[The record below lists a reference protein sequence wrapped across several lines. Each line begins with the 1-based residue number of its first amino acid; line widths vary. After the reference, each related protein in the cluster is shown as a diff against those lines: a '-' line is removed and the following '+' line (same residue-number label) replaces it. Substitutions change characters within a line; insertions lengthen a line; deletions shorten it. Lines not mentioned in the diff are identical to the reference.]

1 VDRRRLTVVAGGRDY
16 VGAGEETM
24 SKRVINFYA
33 GPAALPLPAL
43 ERAQA
48 ELLDFENTGMSVME
62 ISHRAKEYDAVH
74 NEAIALVRELLAVPD
89 NFKILLL
96 QGGGNLQFAMLPMNI
111 LHSGRKADYIITG
124 QWAEKAYKE
133 ARIVAG
139 DAARVIASTKEEKF
153 CRLPR
158 PDEIKVNADA
168 AYVHFCSNN
177 TIFGTQWKSFPETG
191 GIPLACDMSSDF
203 MWRPFDIR
211 PFGLVYAGAQKNLG
225 PSGLVVAI
233 IRDDFLAMCADTLPS
248 MLKYKLHAEKN
259 SLFNTP
265 PCFSIYIL
273 RNVLAYNKAIGGLD
287 AIYRNNLRKG
297 ELLYGCIDRHP
308 QFYRGHVT
316 VKADRSLM
324 NVDFFLPTEELTD
337 AFVKG
342 AKAEGMVGVKGYR
355 DLGGIR
361 VSTYNAVTV
370 EQVETLV
377 AFMEEFVTKNG

>member
-1 VDRRRLTVVAGGRDY
+1 
-16 VGAGEETM
+16 M

-48 ELLDFENTGMSVME
+48 ELLDFEHTGMSVME

-74 NEAIALVRELLAVPD
+74 NEAIALVKELLHVPD

-96 QGGGNLQFAMLPMNI
+96 QGGGNLQFAMLPMNL

-133 ARIVAG
+133 AKLVAG
-139 DAARVIASTKEEKF
+139 DAVRVIASTKEEKF

-158 PDEIKVNADA
+158 PEEIKVNPDA

-177 TIFGTQWKSFPETG
+177 TIFGTQWKSFPSTG

-203 MWRPFDIR
+203 MWRPFDVA
-211 PFGLVYAGAQKNLG
+211 PFGLIYAGAQKNLG

-233 IRDDFLAMCADTLPS
+233 IRDDFLAQCSDKLPS
-248 MLKYKLHAEKN
+248 MLQYRIHADKN

-273 RNVLAYNKAIGGLD
+273 RNVLAYNKSIGGLD
-287 AIYRNNLRKG
+287 AIYKNNLRKG
-297 ELLYGCIDRHP
+297 ELLYGCIDRYP

-316 VKADRSLM
+316 VPADRSLM
-324 NVDFFLPTEELTD
+324 NVNFFLPSDELTD
-337 AFVKG
+337 AFVKE
-342 AKAEGMVGVKGYR
+342 ARALGMVGLKGYR
-355 DLGGIR
+355 DLGGVR
-361 VSTYNAVTV
+361 VSMYNAVTV
-370 EQVETLV
+370 EQIETLV
-377 AFMEEFVTKNG
+377 GFMESFAKKHA

>member
-1 VDRRRLTVVAGGRDY
+1 MG
-16 VGAGEETM
+16 
-24 SKRVINFYA
+24 KRVINFYA

-48 ELLDFENTGMSVME
+48 ELLDFEHTGMSVME

-74 NEAIALVRELLAVPD
+74 NEAIALVKELLGVPD
-89 NFKILLL
+89 SFKILLL

-139 DAARVIASTKEEKF
+139 DAARVIASTKDEKF

-158 PDEIKVNADA
+158 PDEIKFNRDA

-177 TIFGTQWKSFPETG
+177 TIFGTQWKDFPETG

-203 MWRPFDIR
+203 MWRPFDVA
-211 PFGLVYAGAQKNLG
+211 PFGLIYAGAQKNLG

-233 IRDDFLAMCADTLPS
+233 IRDDFLALCSDKLPS
-248 MLKYKLHAEKN
+248 MLQYRIHADKN

-265 PCFSIYIL
+265 PCLSIYIL
-273 RNVLAYNKAIGGLD
+273 RNVLAYNKSIGGLD
-287 AIYRNNLRKG
+287 AIYKNNLRKG
-297 ELLYGCIDRHP
+297 ELLYGCIDRYASL
-308 QFYRGHVT
+308 FRGHVT
-316 VKADRSLM
+316 VPADRSLM
-324 NVDFFLPTEELTD
+324 NVDFFLPSDELTD
-337 AFVKG
+337 AFVKES
-342 AKAEGMVGVKGYR
+342 KAAGMVGLKGYR

-361 VSTYNAVTV
+361 VSMYNAVTV
-370 EQVETLV
+370 EQIETLV
-377 AFMEEFVTKNG
+377 AFMESFAKQHA